1 MQLSHFPYAYFA
13 FSRTLVS
20 FYTCYYINFVF
31 ISALDF
37 STLLMFFIAL
47 DRFISAKFPYYYS
60 NIRKGYYIASVVFA
74 CLVYVVIFKV
84 LLFTS
89 LTNELTLCLIAES
102 MTGAMTNVWFGVST
116 IVNLGV
122 IGLYFSLT
130 RMLRGTY
137 KNFWLHLSA
146 LIVSLSEYHRINRS
160 LNTQILVYIF
170 GWLCTMAGCSFAL
183 LASPKYALLLNISIR
198 KTRFSHR
205 VYTAIETTVGIACNV
220 NLAAPF
226 FVYFFRSTLYR
237 QEFNRLFGIRTAAV
251 YTDSTRQPNQGTSA
265 IKSCQQTSEA

>member
-1 MQLSHFPYAYFA
+1 
-13 FSRTLVS
+13 
-20 FYTCYYINFVF
+20 
-31 ISALDF
+31 
-37 STLLMFFIAL
+37 
-47 DRFISAKFPYYYS
+47 
-60 NIRKGYYIASVVFA
+60 
-74 CLVYVVIFKV
+74 
-84 LLFTS
+84 
-89 LTNELTLCLIAES
+89 